1 MEFKKFSAGLKS
13 YGITNPSKNI
23 VYEKGVT
30 NVNFDDEEFWESWK
44 NPVSAQYDTLK
55 DFINILAVCHTIIV
69 EKKDG

>member
-13 YGITNPSKNI
+13 YGKTDPSKSI

-30 NVNFDDEEFWESWK
+30 NVNFDDEEFWKNWK
-44 NPVSAQYDTLK
+44 NPTSAQYEVLK
-55 DFINILAVCHTIIV
+55 DFINILAICHTIIV